1 MDASNEKLGYRIR
14 NAQVEKIPYSI
25 VIGDK
30 ERDGQLV
37 TYRPYGS
44 EVQTT
49 VTMKEFLEKV
59 AKEVTDITS
68 LRIDN

>member
-1 MDASNEKLGYRIR
+1 
-14 NAQVEKIPYSI
+14 

-59 AKEVTDITS
+59 AKEVNDITS